1 MLLALAWRNLWRNP
15 RRTIITVSALTAGV
29 IAIVFMFSYRESA
42 FTMMLRGITTGLI
55 GQMQVHGRGY
65 QESPELGTVVR
76 NPKAVEAVI
85 AGALPGA
92 QSERR
97 VVGAGLAG
105 VGESAAPAMVL
116 GMEPAHGSSLFTIVE
131 GADVGATAAKKVVL
145 GNGLAEDLGAKVGSE
160 LILVGQAADGSVAND
175 RYVVTGIATTQSSEM
190 DLRAVFLHIADAQDF
205 FGLGDS
211 VHQIVVRLPTDEED
225 LSKPVSV
232 LRGALDLS
240 SLEAL
245 SWSEITPELKGTLE
259 EKRKGQSVLN
269 YVIFLIVAL
278 GVLNATS
285 MSTFER
291 TREFGVLASL
301 GTRPR
306 RILGLVLT
314 EALLQGALSLAIGL
328 TLVAALLYGLGGI
341 SMAAF
346 SGQDVLGVRMPTYIE
361 LELQWGAVRGAAAT
375 VLVTVVLGSLLPAIR
390 AARLRPAE
398 AARRV

>member
-1 MLLALAWRNLWRNP
+1 
-15 RRTIITVSALTAGV
+15 V
-29 IAIVFMFSYRESA
+29 
-42 FTMMLRGITTGLI
+42 
-55 GQMQVHGRGY
+55 
-65 QESPELGTVVR
+65 LGTGR
-76 NPKAVEAVI
+76 
-85 AGALPGA
+85 
-92 QSERR
+92 
-97 VVGAGLAG
+97 
-105 VGESAAPAMVL
+105 
-116 GMEPAHGSSLFTIVE
+116 
-131 GADVGATAAKKVVL
+131 
-145 GNGLAEDLGAKVGSE
+145 AEDQGAKIGSE
-160 LILVGQAADGSVAND
+160 LVLVGQAADGSVAND

-240 SLEAL
+240 SLEAM

-259 EKRKGQSVLN
+259 EKRKGQGALN
-269 YVIFLIVAL
+269 FVIFLIVAL